1 VGGVK
6 KQKKKEKEKGEA
18 TDLDYK
24 ARVRLSNCVFVS

>member
-1 VGGVK
+1 MVELGGV
-6 KQKKKEKEKGEA
+6 KKEKEKVEA